1 VSYEPLH
8 HKYRPKTF
16 AELVG
21 QEAIATTL
29 TNAIH
34 SERIA
39 PAYLFTGPRGTGKT
53 SSARILAK
61 SLNCKKQ
68 DKPTEAP
75 CGVCDVC
82 KSIASGSA
90 VDVIEI
96 DAASNT
102 GVDNIRELIEKAQ
115 FAPIQCRYKVYVID
129 ECLTGDSLVQTSEG
143 LMRIDE
149 PTLKGKKVLSYN
161 ESLGVWEFKTVLR
174 WLDQGVRET
183 FVIKTTNCEI
193 RCTGNHL
200 IRTEAGWI
208 AAKNVKEGMKILSPV
223 NVDAAPSFTDTG
235 QMDACGDLSQVINS
249 REIHTDKNPTIWPLF
264 LNKLKPSDPSV
275 LADVESNWISQRFYN
290 RKAKE
295 FKVFSHTGKNILT
308 KKDTDS
314 GIVAHKRLSPTLG
327 FCNPTHLGLS
337 MEPCLEMAA
346 LPTQTHI
353 VDFPDCVGRMEIGNG
368 NGWNIKPLVL
378 ENCDPHY
385 ELHLAKGT
393 EISQSVAIRP
403 VILNSK
409 MSLTLLNHRE
419 IGNSSL
425 QTGSIE
431 LPQKDWLGGT
441 WMMAPSVSAQKE
453 AHQFNY
459 IQRDTPQKKI
469 KSLPIGLHTWVTQ
482 QQQNLTKE
490 APQVR
495 FITTPV
501 WEQKPVGNGWQTC
514 KSIQFPQWI
523 TNLERV
529 ESVRVAGVERVYD
542 IEVEDNHNFVA
553 NELLVHNCHMLSTA
567 AFNALLK
574 TLEEPPAR
582 IVFVLATTDPQR
594 VLPTIISRCQRFDFR
609 RIPLEAM
616 VQHLQDIA
624 SKETIN
630 ITADALTLV
639 AQVAQGGLR
648 DAESLLDQ
656 LSLLPGQVTVEQVWD
671 LVGAVPERDLMA
683 LTEAIASNDPQAVLD
698 KCRRLMDK
706 GREPLVVLQNLAGF
720 YRDLLIA
727 KTAPTRS
734 DLVAVTSPTWNQLC
748 KFTEKLDVS
757 SIFQG
762 QQHLKNSETQI
773 KNTTQP
779 RLWLEVTLLG
789 LLPSALSAN
798 IVAINEDKIHSGIA
812 FKPSINNRSQSSVS
826 DREVL
831 AKQGIAQRPPS
842 AFKQI
847 GEHHPTEP
855 LSHST
860 AQPLDA
866 NGGAVNQPQTTP
878 ANPVSQASAI
888 SRRPPS
894 GERADDSTTAAS
906 SYSNSTP
913 ASDIERSSNAQE
925 DINQIWQ
932 QVLEHLQPRATR
944 ELLRQ
949 HCRLVAFDR
958 STARIGI
965 SSEPLLKMAQTRV
978 ANIEA
983 AFEVVYKTKV
993 KVSLQT
999 NSSESFTTAPARTL
1013 TTSTQQSSEEV
1024 VTPAATNY
1032 PPTLPVRQEPPEIKD
1047 EPRRQGERENVVP
1060 FSRRS
1065 DNSITSTPVSDDS
1078 DSPQNAHRLNSE
1090 APLAYA
1096 QTRVPAVQR
1105 DQVTSTELQRDVAS
1119 VSLTQS
1125 PSSIPTQDL
1134 DWDAEEVEMALGNLK
1149 QFFEGE
1155 IVDLTDDFEPNESLI
1170 TEDTPEVATVT
1181 LSEQSSNAVSDQLE
1195 DELTQGLDFLE
1206 PAPSSYQ
1213 PLSDTTNSSNSSE
1226 LLELEDF
1233 SDNDDDIPF

>member
-75 CGVCDVC
+75 CGICDVC

-149 PTLKGKKVLSYN
+149 PSLKGKKVLSYN
-161 ESLGVWEFKTVLR
+161 ESLAVWEFKTVLR

-223 NVDAAPSFTDTG
+223 NVDAAPF
-235 QMDACGDLSQVINS
+235 
-249 REIHTDKNPTIWPLF
+249 
-264 LNKLKPSDPSV
+264 
-275 LADVESNWISQRFYN
+275 
-290 RKAKE
+290 
-295 FKVFSHTGKNILT
+295 
-308 KKDTDS
+308 
-314 GIVAHKRLSPTLG
+314 
-327 FCNPTHLGLS
+327 
-337 MEPCLEMAA
+337 
-346 LPTQTHI
+346 
-353 VDFPDCVGRMEIGNG
+353 
-368 NGWNIKPLVL
+368 
-378 ENCDPHY
+378 
-385 ELHLAKGT
+385 
-393 EISQSVAIRP
+393 
-403 VILNSK
+403 
-409 MSLTLLNHRE
+409 
-419 IGNSSL
+419 
-425 QTGSIE
+425 
-431 LPQKDWLGGT
+431 
-441 WMMAPSVSAQKE
+441 
-453 AHQFNY
+453 QF
-459 IQRDTPQKKI
+459 R
-469 KSLPIGLHTWVTQ
+469 
-482 QQQNLTKE
+482 
-490 APQVR
+490 
-495 FITTPV
+495 
-501 WEQKPVGNGWQTC
+501 
-514 KSIQFPQWI
+514 QWI

-734 DLVAVTSPTWNQLC
+734 DLVAVTPPTWNQLC
-748 KFTEKLDVS
+748 GFTEKLDIS
-757 SIFQG
+757 SILQG
-762 QQHLKNSETQI
+762 QQHLKNSEAQI

-798 IVAINEDKIHSGIA
+798 VVARNEERSPSGIA
-812 FKPSINNRSQSSVS
+812 FKPSTNNRSESSVS

-855 LSHST
+855 RSHSI

-878 ANPVSQASAI
+878 PNQISKASAI
-888 SRRPPS
+888 SSQPPS
-894 GERADDSTTAAS
+894 AERTDDSITAAS
-906 SYSNSTP
+906 SHSNSTP

-925 DINQIWQ
+925 DINEIWQ
-932 QVLEHLQPRATR
+932 QVLEHIQPRATR

-983 AFEVVYKTKV
+983 AFEAVYTTKV
-993 KVSLQT
+993 KVNLQT
-999 NSSESFTTAPARTL
+999 NSSESFKTAPARTL
-1013 TTSTQQSSEEV
+1013 NTSTEQNSEEV

-1032 PPTLPVRQEPPEIKD
+1032 PPKLPVRQEPPEIED
-1047 EPRRQGERENVVP
+1047 ERSRQGERENVLP

-1065 DNSITSTPVSDDS
+1065 DNRITSTPVSDAAN
-1078 DSPQNAHRLNSE
+1078 SPRNAHRLNSE

-1096 QTRVPAVQR
+1096 ETRVPAVQR
-1105 DQVTSTELQRDVAS
+1105 DEVTSRELQRDVAS
-1119 VSLTQS
+1119 VSLSQS
-1125 PSSIPTQDL
+1125 QSSIPTQDL

-1155 IVDLTDDFEPNESLI
+1155 IVDLTDDFEPSESLI
-1170 TEDTPEVATVT
+1170 TKDTPEVATVT
-1181 LSEQSSNAVSDQLE
+1181 LSEQASNAVSDPLE
-1195 DELTQGLDFLE
+1195 DELTEELDFVE
-1206 PAPSSYQ
+1206 PAPSYYQ
-1213 PLSDTTNSSNSSE
+1213 PLSDTTNSSNSE
-1226 LLELEDF
+1226 EFLELEDV